1 MLVGPQG
8 DLLDEALPEVEVA
21 HLAVVVVPREAVEDL
36 LVVAVEA
43 LSVVAVVR
51 PEDEEDLSA
60 DEEAQEERLE
70 AVEATKQSCLYWI
83 MGSGMVWRLW

>member
-8 DLLDEALPEVEVA
+8 GLLVEALLEVVVA
-21 HLAVVVVPREAVEDL
+21 RLAVVVVPREAVEDL
-36 LVVAVEA
+36 LVVAVEV

-51 PEDEEDLSA
+51 PEDEEDRSA

-70 AVEATKQSCLYWI
+70 AGEATKQ
-83 MGSGMVWRLW
+83 